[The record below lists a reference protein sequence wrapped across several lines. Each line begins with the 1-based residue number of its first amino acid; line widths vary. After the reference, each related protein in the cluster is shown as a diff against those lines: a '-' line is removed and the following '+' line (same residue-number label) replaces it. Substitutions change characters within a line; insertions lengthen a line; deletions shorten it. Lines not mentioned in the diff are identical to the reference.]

1 MLEDKLLKLYELV
14 VKVSNAIALQ
24 GSETFLYLIL
34 YPQDPATASQLIVAS
49 VKPATERLFTG
60 VVHGVK
66 VVKLCKEDHN
76 ETELLSVEHA
86 ERICHS

>member
-14 VKVSNAIALQ
+14 VNVSNAIALQ

-34 YPQDPATASQLIVAS
+34 YAQEPATASQLIVAS
-49 VKPATERLFTG
+49 VSPTTVRLFTG
-60 VVHGVK
+60 IAQGVK
-66 VVKLCKEDHN
+66 VVKLCKEDHR
-76 ETELLSVEHA
+76 ETELLSKEHA